1 MLTGKPFDLEII
13 TPERIAF
20 EGKVESVTVPG
31 AYRPFQILFN
41 HAPIIAELE
50 VGQLRFNDSS
60 DKHSLYATGGGFV
73 QVLNNKV
80 SIVVES
86 AEDSHDINVDRA
98 LEAKKRAEERLRN
111 RDEIDYHR
119 AKFALVRAMNRLKT
133 AHYTENQH

>member
-31 AYRPFQILFN
+31 AYRPFQILYN

-60 DKHSLYATGGGFV
+60 DKLSVYATGGGFV

-86 AEDSHDINVDRA
+86 AEDALNIDLERA
-98 LEAKKRAEERLRN
+98 EQARLRAEERLRR
-111 RDEIDYHR
+111 RDEVDFHR
-119 AKFALVRAMNRLKT
+119 AKFALIRAMNRIKT
-133 AHYTENQH
+133 AKYTEFQQ